1 MHGHCNHTCK
11 INSTADSQNTQHFLF
26 LHFESS
32 TAFFA
37 AIIVSLQSSLYAFPS
52 EFQRFCTVYVFC
64 IYIFCTIS
72 VSAHELQEAFPAI
85 HPAFFR
91 LHRARTILAGNTHI
105 CVKTPAD
112 FAGFPPR
119 SSNRIR
125 TAASRPAFFRFLPSF
140 LKPFHAK
147 TGEGPSKA
155 PTGLFNCRQKFV
167 KYRYKSKVHT
177 TISYSPMPPEEK
189 YRCKSK
195 GENTPRS
202 VTMPEMRCGGVR
214 SNAG

>member
-1 MHGHCNHTCK
+1 MNCK
-11 INSTADSQNTQHFLF
+11 KRFLQF
-26 LHFESS
+26 ILHFSACIAPAPFLQGTPTS
-32 TAFFA
+32 ASKPRRILQDFRRVPPTA
-37 AIIVSLQSSLYAFPS
+37 
-52 EFQRFCTVYVFC
+52 
-64 IYIFCTIS
+64 S
-72 VSAHELQEAFPAI
+72 VQ
-85 HPAFFR
+85 
-91 LHRARTILAGNTHI
+91 LHLALH
-105 CVKTPAD
+105 
-112 FAGFPPR
+112 
-119 SSNRIR
+119 
-125 TAASRPAFFRFLPSF
+125 FFRFLPSF

-155 PTGLFNCRQKFV
+155 PAGLFNCRQKFV

>member
-11 INSTADSQNTQHFLF
+11 ISSAADSQNTQHFLF

-32 TAFFA
+32 AAFFTA
-37 AIIVSLQSSLYAFPS
+37 VIVSLQSSLYARSS
-52 EFQRFCTVYVFC
+52 EFQPFCTAYISY
-64 IYIFCTIS
+64 IYTICT
-72 VSAHELQEAFPAI
+72 VSGALHELQEALSAI
-85 HPAFFR
+85 HPAFSR
-91 LHRARTILAGNTHI
+91 LHRAEAILAG
-105 CVKTPAD
+105 
-112 FAGFPPR
+112 
-119 SSNRIR
+119 
-125 TAASRPAFFRFLPSF
+125 TAASGAKARQILQESWRMQPNVPILLQLGLHFFCFSLSF
-140 LKPFHAK
+140 LKALHAK
-147 TGEGPSKA
+147 TGESLLKTSA
-155 PTGLFNCRQKFV
+155 GLFNCRQKFV

-202 VTMPEMRCGGVR
+202 VTMPEMRCGGVM

>member
-1 MHGHCNHTCK
+1 MNYK
-11 INSTADSQNTQHFLF
+11 KRFLQF
-26 LHFESS
+26 ILHFP
-32 TAFFA
+32 A
-37 AIIVSLQSSLYAFPS
+37 
-52 EFQRFCTVYVFC
+52 C
-64 IYIFCTIS
+64 IAPVPF
-72 VSAHELQEAFPAI
+72 LQE
-85 HPAFFR
+85 HPHLR
-91 LHRARTILAGNTHI
+91 QNP
-105 CVKTPAD
+105 VV
-112 FAGFPPR
+112 FAGFPPH

-140 LKPFHAK
+140 LKPSHAK

-155 PTGLFNCRQKFV
+155 PAGLFNCRQKFV
-167 KYRYKSKVHT
+167 KFRYKSKAYT
-177 TISYSPMPPEEK
+177 TISYSPMPPDEK